1 MRNTSIKL
9 FCQALNTN
17 TTLTELS
24 LKSQHIACSF
34 RCLNQR
40 INCFKPTDNMMNAS
54 GATALSEALKSN
66 AALTKLNLYG
76 SHNRKCFQMIMYLN
90 VFARK

>member
-1 MRNTSIKL
+1 
-9 FCQALNTN
+9 
-17 TTLTELS
+17 
-24 LKSQHIACSF
+24 
-34 RCLNQR
+34 
-40 INCFKPTDNMMNAS
+40 MMNAS